1 MLDGCS
7 ALTIKNRESASAIPI
22 PVSSPKTGLS
32 TFTPRVCQ
40 DFGRGVRAN
49 RNALIINAPHHTVLR
64 GVPHNPARHASSAHA
79 ARRTDRHSLPMSPFR
94 KTGMAGTTHDVQS
107 TPSGHHTPPYLIIY
121 THARVRMYG
130 CSAVRF
136 MSFGKGKCNFFV
148 RLAYKFIDF
157 E

>member
-1 MLDGCS
+1 
-7 ALTIKNRESASAIPI
+7 
-22 PVSSPKTGLS
+22 
-32 TFTPRVCQ
+32 
-40 DFGRGVRAN
+40 
-49 RNALIINAPHHTVLR
+49 
-64 GVPHNPARHASSAHA
+64 
-79 ARRTDRHSLPMSPFR
+79 
-94 KTGMAGTTHDVQS
+94 MAGTTHDVQLL
-107 TPSGHHTPPYLIIY
+107 HLLHTPTAEVIRTPHASPYLIYIY

>member
-1 MLDGCS
+1 
-7 ALTIKNRESASAIPI
+7 
-22 PVSSPKTGLS
+22 
-32 TFTPRVCQ
+32 
-40 DFGRGVRAN
+40 
-49 RNALIINAPHHTVLR
+49 
-64 GVPHNPARHASSAHA
+64 
-79 ARRTDRHSLPMSPFR
+79 
-94 KTGMAGTTHDVQS
+94 MAGTTHDVQLLHLLH
-107 TPSGHHTPPYLIIY
+107 TPTAEVIGHHTPPYLIIY